1 MTELKEYRE
10 FIESNFDVLEAP
22 SNYDK
27 LYEPIR
33 YFLGIGGKRIRPILT
48 LLGAELFGVS
58 KEQALYPAL
67 AIEIFH
73 NFTLVHDDIM
83 DDAPLRRNMETIH
96 TKWDDR
102 VGLIVGDVMLL
113 QSYQL
118 LNKIE
123 GAPLEKVL
131 QLFDKTAIE
140 VCEGQQSDI
149 NFEKRDD
156 VSTEEYLEMIRLKT
170 SVLIGAAVAIGAIV
184 GGANKEDTDA
194 LYAFGLHIG
203 LAFQIQDDILD
214 LYADP
219 DKFGKQVG
227 GDVIANKK
235 TLLHL
240 TAVSKASYDQ
250 LVELNSLQEE
260 KNLTFKVER
269 TREIFNDLGVRE
281 LCEQRM
287 EDHYTTAMSALET
300 VHTSEESKVPL
311 KKLARYLLERDL

>member
-300 VHTSEESKVPL
+300 VHTSEKSKVPL